1 MTYSSEMKETNEI
14 VSELNDEMSISLEEK
29 KKYKLVLSEEKTTP
43 NHTPV
48 PKFEPPY
55 LQLIGEM
62 KDTQVT
68 EYSNMHIK
76 CGI

>member
-1 MTYSSEMKETNEI
+1 MAYSSEMKETNEI